1 MTALETKLK
10 AAFRNFLIYVWGRL
24 TLPKPPQIQLE
35 MAEYL
40 QWVYEK
46 SDSRRAII
54 EAFRGVGKSWI
65 TSAFVCWLLLKDP
78 QLKILVVSASKE
90 RSDSFSI
97 FTKRLIHE
105 LPVLKHLI
113 PRDEQ
118 RTSNVAFDVAPAKAA
133 HAPSV
138 KSVGITGQMTGS
150 RANVIIA
157 DDVETPKNSQTQVQ
171 RDKISELVKEF
182 EAILSPGGT
191 ILFLGTPQ
199 TEMSL
204 YNTLRHERGYLCRI
218 WPSRYPS
225 HNKLI
230 YYGGALAPS
239 ILKVCTEQPERI
251 GTPTEPTRFP
261 DEELEGREKSYGKS
275 GFALQFMLDTTLSD
289 TERYPLKLT
298 DLIVLDVDQTQ
309 APVNVVWSSG
319 AQYALNDVPCVG
331 FTGDRLHGPM
341 MVSDKWADF
350 QGSVMAIDPSGR
362 GQDETGFAIV
372 KMLYGFLYLVE
383 TGGLKGGYTPENLQ
397 ILSMMAKKH
406 NVNMIIVESNF
417 GDGMFTALLKPV
429 LYKVHGCQV
438 EEVRHNIQ
446 KERRIIDTLEP
457 VMNQHRLV
465 VDKRLFNM
473 DFNSSDVPAYQLFYQ
488 LTRIT
493 RDRGSLGHDDR
504 LDALAIA
511 VAYWVE
517 QMARDTDHSEKD
529 HEKDLLEKELEKFM
543 SSFGV
548 GKPGFLGLSRPTS
561 AFGRQSMSGLSKKT
575 FVVKT

>member
-10 AAFRNFLIYVWGRL
+10 ADFRNFLIYVWRNL
-24 TLPKPPQIQLE
+24 SLPKPTQIQLE

-171 RDKISELVKEF
+171 RNKISELVKEF

-289 TERYPLKLT
+289 TERYPLKLS

-309 APVNVVWSSG
+309 APVKVVWSSG

-397 ILSMMAKKH
+397 ILSIMAKKH
-406 NVNMIIVESNF
+406 NVNCIIIESNF

-517 QMARDTDHSEKD
+517 QMSRSTEHSEKD
-529 HEKDLLEKELEKFM
+529 HERDLLEKELEKFM
-543 SSFGV
+543 SNFGV

>member
-1 MTALETKLK
+1 
-10 AAFRNFLIYVWGRL
+10 
-24 TLPKPPQIQLE
+24 
-35 MAEYL
+35 
-40 QWVYEK
+40 
-46 SDSRRAII
+46 
-54 EAFRGVGKSWI
+54 
-65 TSAFVCWLLLKDP
+65 
-78 QLKILVVSASKE
+78 
-90 RSDSFSI
+90 
-97 FTKRLIHE
+97 
-105 LPVLKHLI
+105 
-113 PRDEQ
+113 
-118 RTSNVAFDVAPAKAA
+118 
-133 HAPSV
+133 
-138 KSVGITGQMTGS
+138 MTGS

-204 YNTLRHERGYLCRI
+204 YNTLRHERGYMCRI
-218 WPSRYPS
+218 WPARFPS
-225 HNKLI
+225 HNKLV

-239 ILKVCTEQPERI
+239 IVKVCTEEPERI

-289 TERYPLKLT
+289 TERYPLKLS
-298 DLIVLDVDQTQ
+298 DLVVLDVDQTQ
-309 APVNVVWSSG
+309 APVKVVWSSG
-319 AQYALNDVPCVG
+319 AQYALNDIPCVG
-331 FTGDRLHGPM
+331 FTGDRLHAPM

-383 TGGLKGGYTPENLQ
+383 SGGLKGGYTPENLQ

-406 NVNMIIVESNF
+406 NVNAIIIESNF
-417 GDGMFTALLKPV
+417 GDGMFAALLKPV
-429 LYKVHGCQV
+429 LFKVHGCQV
-438 EEVRHNIQ
+438 DEVRHNIQ

-493 RDRGSLGHDDR
+493 RDKGSLGHDDR

-517 QMARDTDHSEKD
+517 QMSRSTEHSEKD
-529 HEKDLLEKELEKFM
+529 HERDLLEKELEKFM
-543 SSFGV
+543 SNFGV
-548 GKPGFLGLSRPTS
+548 GKPGFLGLSRPTKT
-561 AFGRQSMSGLSKKT
+561 FDRQSMSGLSKKT